1 MTPSVTILVASGVL
15 NVALLFLVAWLFD
28 RLDVARGRAPRQ

>member
-1 MTPSVTILVASGVL
+1 MTPRVALLIASGVL
-15 NVALLFLVAWLFD
+15 NLALLFLVAWLFD